1 MMQTLSTPNHREP
14 PMARGKKRDPEL
26 QEILD
31 DFARLRVG
39 ASIFIQG
46 VTRADVESIRQPLI
60 SMGVGVRIVKTDCDP
75 KHGCAGVR
83 LWRKKGEYDE
93 L

>member
-1 MMQTLSTPNHREP
+1 
-14 PMARGKKRDPEL
+14 MARGKQRDPEL
-26 QEILD
+26 QEILNA
-31 DFARLRVG
+31 FARLRIG

-46 VTRADVESIRQPLI
+46 VSRADVESIRQPLVA
-60 SMGVGVRIVKTDCDP
+60 MGVGVRIVKTNCDTV
-75 KHGCAGVR
+75 HGCAGVR

>member
-1 MMQTLSTPNHREP
+1 MISTSNHKETT
-14 PMARGKKRDPEL
+14 MARGKKRDPEL

-31 DFARLRVG
+31 GFARLRVG
-39 ASIFIQG
+39 ASIFIPG
-46 VTRADVESIRQPLI
+46 VSRADIETIRQPLI
-60 SMGVGVRIVKTDCDP
+60 GMGVGVRIVKTDCDP
-75 KHGCAGVR
+75 RHGCAGVR